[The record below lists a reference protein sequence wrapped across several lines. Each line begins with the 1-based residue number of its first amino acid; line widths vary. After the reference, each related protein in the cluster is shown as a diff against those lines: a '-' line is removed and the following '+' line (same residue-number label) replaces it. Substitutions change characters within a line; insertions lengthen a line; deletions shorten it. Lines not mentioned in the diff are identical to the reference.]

1 MSNKKVVKIK
11 EVEQVKSFAG
21 SLLLKS
27 EPVEFTPDQ
36 WFDSLGLPKENRPV
50 FVLRPFNTRHRHWI
64 LQEEQRV
71 SSEFLSWARI
81 TGFDLSILAKN
92 ENLTPEDTEKKIVM
106 LTKLSEL
113 SNVEKKQDMIRSC
126 IIGIKFGSTVL
137 CDFKKAETD
146 DGLHPDIFNQ
156 FPPELINLIDSKLT
170 TISTLNLK
178 QVTSL

>member
-1 MSNKKVVKIK
+1 M
-11 EVEQVKSFAG
+11 
-21 SLLLKS
+21 
-27 EPVEFTPDQ
+27 
-36 WFDSLGLPKENRPV
+36 PKENRPV

-156 FPPELINLIDSKLT
+156 FP
-170 TISTLNLK
+170 LN
-178 QVTSL
+178 